1 MGGSRFND
9 GARGAWYCALDRDTA
24 IAEVVYHQIC
34 RMDRLGYGPGTYK
47 GDPIF
52 QELLARVVGLFYDA
66 RGLPRDRGVL
76 GTDPEA
82 SYPSARKLARK
93 IIAKGG
99 RGIIYPS
106 VRRALVSSP
115 SIRKLFKT

>member
-9 GARGAWYCALDRDTA
+9 GTRGAWYCALDRDAT
-24 IAEVVYHQIC
+24 IAEVAYYQIR
-34 RMDRLGYGPGTYK
+34 RMDRFGYGSGTYK
-47 GDPIF
+47 GNPIF
-52 QELLARVVGLFYDA
+52 QELLARLVGLFYDA
-66 RGLPRDRGVL
+66 RGLPCDRGVL

-93 IIAKGG
+93 VIMKGG
-99 RGIIYPS
+99 RGVINLS
-106 VRRALVSSP
+106 VRRALVSP